1 MAAVTPWWEALEIRP
16 EIVNAAGQIDDVQM
30 SLGDAV
36 HASGAARPAYAD
48 AAYFGAITHPT
59 RRLVDLLAK
68 IGVRLG
74 GGSEDYLRA
83 HALTRLNQGMG
94 GGKSHAEIAAW
105 HMAAHPSEFFATDI
119 GRAVHA
125 QMAQIVGRGL
135 TADLGHPVVVVL
147 DLDKG
152 TTGVGKKDVDGP
164 FARNLY
170 ERFLWRLFAGDANAY
185 KDYREFFSDKQ
196 KIGEALASVG
206 HPVLIVVDEIMD
218 YIGNGLTGAGDD
230 QLTAQDMAFLRALL
244 DVVNDV
250 PNVAMMVAMIDPE
263 KDRISLSADGKE
275 RQNDLNTLLDRNGKP
290 ATVNEDTDFTLIL
303 RRRLF
308 TAPPDEGLMKATAN
322 VFDAAMKAKGWEK
335 VYGSLTAGWVTHWA
349 AEVQRAYPFHPQLM
363 HLAEQE
369 WAKNSGYQN
378 VRSTI
383 RVFAATVFAHQQR
396 AAAGG
401 WAPLLI
407 GAGDLP
413 LWHSNVRENIFGSG
427 LVSDSSLEQNYRSIF
442 QGDIIGLEESAVQ
455 GGQAHLLDLD
465 VTPTESWAEINPHAH
480 VRAATMIAVASL
492 MPRRHGRRGAAE
504 AEILIASAVPDSW
517 YSVGDAE
524 GVLERLTDFNSDRAM
539 AAVEP
544 VRVKGMRPRYLIN
557 PEIGVNVIFRQ
568 IRQAIT
574 PQDRDDLIA
583 DVAESLATTG
593 PFAVKK
599 FVDADRALPS
609 DEARRDVATATLAA
623 AGLDEARTTRLVVLD
638 PAGFSLRNGMDE
650 ATKAAVKAVMGLG
663 PAKAPVEWASS
674 AVFVVVNT
682 QRRKAAREAAAD
694 YLAWK
699 QTENSPELSRNDT
712 ARDTAAERRKEAHTQ
727 LVKSLRRA
735 YQHILYLSQP
745 TPDMPRELAEI
756 TLEEDAITAL
766 DGTTVW
772 KELGEQGKAFLSG
785 EFTARA
791 LLHNLRDNDYSRP
804 LAELRDAFWQAPR
817 LPLLPGG
824 EKDLRQAIYAAVKD
838 GDLRLIDADGT
849 TITVDDPASI
859 NLTSQGRRLAKGSPA
874 SKCPTCGRT
883 TCDGSCTVAVKCA
896 KCGSA
901 TCNGSCENV
910 CTKCADPACDG
921 TCEVPPKQTS
931 QSVKFTLAHEVD
943 DPTSAAL
950 TGIVAALYAAL
961 MAGDVSYVQGTTEI
975 VTSPEHATEI
985 KDAAARLGIAA
996 IVKDL

>member
-1 MAAVTPWWEALEIRP
+1 MTQVTPWWDALEIRP
-16 EIVNAAGQIDDVQM
+16 EIVNSAGQIDDVQM

-36 HASGAARPAYAD
+36 HATGAARPAYAD
-48 AAYFGAITHPT
+48 ATYFGAITHPT

-74 GGSEDYLRA
+74 GGSEDYLKA

-105 HMAAHPSEFFATDI
+105 HMAAHPEEFFTTDI
-119 GRAVHA
+119 GRAVQT
-125 QMAQIVGRGL
+125 QMTQIVGREL
-135 TADLGHPVVVVL
+135 PLDLGKPTVVVL

-152 TTGVGKKDVDGP
+152 TPGVGKKAVDGP
-164 FARNLY
+164 FARSLY

-185 KDYREFFSDKQ
+185 QQFSEFFSDKER
-196 KIGEALASVG
+196 IGQALASVER
-206 HPVLIVVDEIMD
+206 PVLIVVDEIMD

-230 QLTAQDMAFLRALL
+230 QLTAQDMGFLRALL

-250 PNVAMMVAMIDPE
+250 PNVAMLVAMIDPE

-275 RQNDLNTLLDRNGKP
+275 RQRDLNTLLDRNGKP

-308 TAPPDEGLMKATAN
+308 TTPPDDGLMHATAA
-322 VFDAAMKAKGWEK
+322 VFDTAMKAQGWDK
-335 VYGSLTAGWVTHWA
+335 VYGSLGAGWVTHWS
-349 AEVQRAYPFHPQLM
+349 AEVKRSYPFHPQLM

-369 WAKNSGYQN
+369 WAKNSGFQN

-396 AAAGG
+396 ATKGG

-407 GAGDLP
+407 GPGDLP
-413 LWHSNVRENIFGSG
+413 LWHSNVRENLFGSG
-427 LVSDSSLEQNYRSIF
+427 LISDSSLEQNYRSIF

-455 GGQAHLLDLD
+455 SGQAHLLDLE
-465 VTPTESWAEINPHAH
+465 VTSQESWASANPHAH

-492 MPRRHGRRGAAE
+492 MPRGQGRRGAAE
-504 AEILIASAVPDSW
+504 AEILIASSIPEAW
-517 YSVGDAE
+517 YTVGDAE
-524 GVLERLTDFNSDRAM
+524 AVVERLTDFNSDHAM

-544 VRVKGMRPRYLIN
+544 IRVKGMRPRYLIN

-574 PQDRDDLIA
+574 PQARDDLIA
-583 DVAESLATTG
+583 ETAEKLASGG
-593 PFAVKK
+593 PFEAKK
-599 FVDADRALPS
+599 FVDAQRALPT
-609 DEARRDVATATLAA
+609 DEARRDVATATLTN
-623 AGLDEARTTRLVVLD
+623 AGIDEARTTRLVILD

-650 ATKAAVKAVMGLG
+650 ATKAAVEAVSGIG
-663 PAKAPVEWASS
+663 PVRSPVEWASS

-694 YLAWK
+694 FLAWK
-699 QTENSPELSRNDT
+699 QTENSPEMAHNDT
-712 ARDTAAERRKEAHTQ
+712 AKATAAEHRKEAYDQ
-727 LVKSLRRA
+727 LVKSLKRA
-735 YQHILYLSQP
+735 FQHILYLSQP

-756 TLEEDAITAL
+756 TLEEDALTAL

-772 KELGEQGKAFLSG
+772 KELGERGKAFLSG

-824 EKDLRQAIYAAVKD
+824 EKDLRQAIYAAIVN
-838 GDLRLIDADGT
+838 GDLDLIDADGT
-849 TITVDDPASI
+849 PIPVDAPTSI
-859 NLTSQGRRLAKGSPA
+859 NLTSQGRRLAKHSAPA
-874 SKCPTCGRT
+874 CPHCGKT
-883 TCDGSCTVAVKCA
+883 TCDGSCTVVAECP

-901 TCNGSCENV
+901 TCDGNCSGVCHKCE
-910 CTKCADPACDG
+910 DPACDG
-921 TCEVPPKQTS
+921 QCEIVQPPKS
-931 QSVKFTLAHEVD
+931 QSVKFTIAHEANETTTV
-943 DPTSAAL
+943 AL
-950 TGIVAALYAAL
+950 TEIVGALYSAL
-961 MAGDVSYVQGTTEI
+961 MAGDISYLQGTTEL
-975 VTSPEHATEI
+975 VTSPEHATAI
-985 KDAAARLGIAA
+985 KDAAAKLGIVA
-996 IVKDL
+996 ITKDL